1 MDIRLARNHKR
12 NSDFPGSISFLQ
24 AVEEI
29 TKDGNVTF
37 VENLSQIRGDYD
49 VAIVAYGEP
58 PYAEYA
64 GDRRDLNFAGTKHL
78 THLKLLKE
86 ANIPTV
92 SLFFT
97 GRPLWMTKEI
107 NLSDAFMVAWLPGT
121 ESRGMTDVMFTA
133 EDGKVNYDVKGRL
146 PFSWPKPHIK
156 QT

>member
-1 MDIRLARNHKR
+1 MMKFFQLKRCQNLSGGADADSLKIQSGGWTLDWQGTTNR
-12 NSDFPGSISFLQ
+12 NSDFPGSITFLQ

-29 TKDGNVTF
+29 AKDGNVTF
-37 VENLSQIRGDYD
+37 VENLSEIRGEYD

-97 GRPLWMTKEI
+97 GRPLWMTKK
-107 NLSDAFMVAWLPGT
+107 LTYLMHLWLHGYR
-121 ESRGMTDVMFTA
+121 EQNHV
-133 EDGKVNYDVKGRL
+133 V
-146 PFSWPKPHIK
+146 
-156 QT
+156 

>member
-1 MDIRLARNHKR
+1 M
-12 NSDFPGSISFLQ
+12 
-24 AVEEI
+24 
-29 TKDGNVTF
+29 
-37 VENLSQIRGDYD
+37 
-49 VAIVAYGEP
+49 AYGEP

-146 PFSWPKPHIK
+146 PFSWPKTPYQANLNYFDPASDPLFSFCLLYTSPSPRDK
-156 QT
+156 SSSRMPSSA

>member
-1 MDIRLARNHKR
+1 MVGADADSLKIQSGGWTLDWQGTTNR

-29 TKDGNVTF
+29 AEDGNVTF

-92 SLFFT
+92 SLFLLVDLY
-97 GRPLWMTKEI
+97 G
-107 NLSDAFMVAWLPGT
+107 
-121 ESRGMTDVMFTA
+121 
-133 EDGKVNYDVKGRL
+133 
-146 PFSWPKPHIK
+146 
-156 QT
+156 